1 MRNLFITFFLLSAV
15 GMLRAQQ
22 ADSSAADKPVNH
34 EFGFNTTMLL
44 KQVFN
49 ISNTTLPMLPYDLTY
64 KRIKGR
70 NAWRFGLGMDAD
82 LEKISST
89 NSLQGSAVPLPEDNV
104 NTYNQG
110 IGADFRAGY
119 EWRFAGERRVLI
131 YGGFDVVCAYTR
143 SASQGQSANI
153 NTFNGDYF
161 YNRTTRTI
169 SGTSVGAGPVGGLQ
183 IGLTRRL
190 SLFTELPVYFVLTQS
205 KDETVSYSHNI
216 QNSVSTTLTEKETIT
231 TSTVTTS
238 VKLPVTL
245 YLAYRF
251 GKGPLLKNKTHQ
263 E

>member
-1 MRNLFITFFLLSAV
+1 MRKILITLLLVSAI
-15 GMLRAQQ
+15 GILRAQQ
-22 ADSSAADKPVNH
+22 ANSTAAVKPVNH

-70 NAWRFGLGMDAD
+70 NAWRFGLGLDAD
-82 LEKISST
+82 LQRFSTT
-89 NSLQGSAVPLPEDNV
+89 NSLQGNATPRPEDNV

-119 EWRFAGERRVLI
+119 EWRFAGDRRILV
-131 YGGFDVVCAYTR
+131 YGGFDIVAAYNRT
-143 SASQGQSANI
+143 ASQGQTANI
-153 NTFNGDYF
+153 NTFSGDYY
-161 YNRTTRTI
+161 YNRTTRDI
-169 SGTSVGAGPVGGLQ
+169 NGMSAGAGPVGGLQ

-190 SLFTELPVYFVLTQS
+190 SLFTELPVYFVFS
-205 KDETVSYSHNI
+205 KSTDETTSYTHNI
-216 QNSVSTTLTEKETIT
+216 LNGTSTTETDKETIST
-231 TSTVTTS
+231 TGLATS
-238 VKLPVTL
+238 VKLPVTF

-251 GKGPLLKNKTHQ
+251 GKGPFQKPKNHQ